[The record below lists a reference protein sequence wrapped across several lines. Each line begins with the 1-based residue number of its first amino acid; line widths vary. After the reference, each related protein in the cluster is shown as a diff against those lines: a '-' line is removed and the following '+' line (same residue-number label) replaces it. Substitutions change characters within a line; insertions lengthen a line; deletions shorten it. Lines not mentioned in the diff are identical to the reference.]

1 MSQPNDLLT
10 VAEVAHWLRVDVRTI
25 YRWLRAGQLPSL
37 RVGRGWRVRRRDVE
51 AWMRQRT
58 SHDTSM

>member
-58 SHDTSM
+58 SHHTRK

>member
-58 SHDTSM
+58 SHDTSK